1 VTDLLVAGGGPAGLA
16 TALYA
21 RRAGLTVTVVEPRE
35 PPVDKACGEGLMP
48 SAVAALE
55 ELGMSV
61 GGWPFHGIRY
71 CDGRRTAVAHFRH
84 GMGRGVRRTDL
95 HSKMW
100 RAVEASGAD
109 IVPGRIEAVRQTGD
123 AVHAGGLRAR
133 YLVAADGLH
142 SPVRRQLGLATT
154 PSRHRRWGLRAHF
167 ASPPWASEVEV
178 HWALSGEA
186 YVTPIGPDCVGV
198 AVLGGRSGRFGERL
212 AAFAELAER
221 LAGAPM
227 GPVRAA
233 GPLRQDV
240 RARVAGRVLLVGDAA
255 GYVDALTGEGLSIA
269 FASARALVQRVR
281 ADDPTRYESDYR
293 RITRRYR
300 LLTTALV
307 GATRPEAVRRGVVPL
322 AKRAPWLF
330 TAAVNQLAR

>member
-1 VTDLLVAGGGPAGLA
+1 VSDLLVAGGGPAGLA

-48 SAVAALE
+48 SAAALE
-55 ELGMSV
+55 DLGV
-61 GGWPFHGIRY
+61 TVDGFPFHGIRY
-71 CDGRRTAVAHFRH
+71 CDGRRTAVARFRH
-84 GMGRGVRRTDL
+84 GTGRGVRRTDL
-95 HSKMW
+95 HLRMW
-100 RAVEASGAD
+100 RAVEAAGAD
-109 IVPGRIEAVRQTGD
+109 IVPGCVETVHQTGD
-123 AVHAGGLRAR
+123 AVHAAGTRAR

-142 SPVRRQLGLATT
+142 SPVRRQLGLAM
-154 PSRHRRWGLRAHF
+154 PSTRDRRWGLRAHF
-167 ASPPWASEVEV
+167 ACPVWTSEVEV
-178 HWALSGEA
+178 HWAPPGEA

-198 AVLGGRSGRFGERL
+198 AILGGERGSFAERL
-212 AAFAELAER
+212 ADFPVLAER

-240 RARVAGRVLLVGDAA
+240 RARVAGRTLLVGDAA
-255 GYVDALTGEGLSIA
+255 GYVDALTGEGLAIA
-269 FASARALVQRVR
+269 FASARALVHRVL
-281 ADDPTRYESDYR
+281 ADDPAGYESDYR

-300 LLTTALV
+300 LLTTALLH
-307 GATRPEAVRRGVVPL
+307 ATRAAPVRRNIVPL
-322 AKRAPWLF
+322 AEQVPWLF